1 MAALQRPSDRDYK
14 SLRYWLYARQPLVE
28 IEAKLFRRR
37 EDIVAL
43 RTGRESADFDVLV
56 EQCLGILDSFFTKWC
71 RWKVI
76 GVGSATLNIH
86 FRLTLRQS
94 LFRTPELRQK
104 TSKEDVHYYS
114 PVRVDR
120 LVNALIT
127 IIIVLLL
134 VVPVVVMWTLSN
146 MDDEATPFKAIAILI
161 VFTVLFGSA
170 MGALT
175 RATRQEIFAASAA
188 YCAVLVVF
196 ISNFTVQVVQIAG

>member
-1 MAALQRPSDRDYK
+1 M
-14 SLRYWLYARQPLVE
+14 
-28 IEAKLFRRR
+28 
-37 EDIVAL
+37 
-43 RTGRESADFDVLV
+43 
-56 EQCLGILDSFFTKWC
+56 
-71 RWKVI
+71 
-76 GVGSATLNIH
+76 
-86 FRLTLRQS
+86 
-94 LFRTPELRQK
+94 
-104 TSKEDVHYYS
+104 
-114 PVRVDR
+114 DR

-134 VVPVVVMWTLSN
+134 VVPVIVMWTLSN

-161 VFTVLFGSA
+161 IFTVLFGSA